1 MKKNKIL
8 LAVALFLI
16 VLFISSLFV
25 TINNVNLREYWFSI
39 SCVLIGLYSLL
50 YCAMYKLDSSLYYG
64 TLIIWLGILSFM
76 QLYLSYTLAYY
87 YPTYMLSFA
96 FASLAVFALF
106 RQKIHFKLFAFFVFE
121 CILLIVYKINIL
133 NIYWLIAINGIYLL
147 LIALNM
153 FFRIKHNLKVN

>member
-50 YCAMYKLDSSLYYG
+50 YCAMYKLDS
-64 TLIIWLGILSFM
+64 
-76 QLYLSYTLAYY
+76 
-87 YPTYMLSFA
+87 
-96 FASLAVFALF
+96 
-106 RQKIHFKLFAFFVFE
+106 
-121 CILLIVYKINIL
+121 
-133 NIYWLIAINGIYLL
+133 
-147 LIALNM
+147 
-153 FFRIKHNLKVN
+153 